1 MNRGEVWLLNL
12 DPTLGAEIQKM
23 RPVVIISSD
32 SIGVLPLRVI
42 VPLIDWKERYAE
54 AAWMVR
60 IDPARSNGLFKPT
73 AVDAFQVRSVST
85 SRFVRK
91 LGQLNSVDLD
101 AIIAA
106 LGLVVEAPLAE

>member
-12 DPTLGAEIQKM
+12 DPTIGAEIQKT
-23 RPVVIISSD
+23 RPVVVISSD

-42 VPLIDWKERYAE
+42 VPLTDWKERYAD

-60 IDPARSNGLFKPT
+60 LVPERMNGLTKPS
-73 AVDAFQVRSVST
+73 AADSFQVRSVST
-85 SRFVRK
+85 NRFVRR
-91 LGQLNSVDLD
+91 LGRLSATDLE

-106 LGLVVEAPLAE
+106 LGLVVEAPLG